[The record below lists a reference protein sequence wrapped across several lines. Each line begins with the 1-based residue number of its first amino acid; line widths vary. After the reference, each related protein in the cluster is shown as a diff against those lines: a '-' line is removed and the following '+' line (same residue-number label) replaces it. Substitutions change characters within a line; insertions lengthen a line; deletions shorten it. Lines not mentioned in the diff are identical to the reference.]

1 MSDALFGYKMK
12 TIDGGSRAL
21 ADYRGKALLVVNT
34 ASQCGYT
41 PQYAGLETLYETY
54 GNRGF
59 AVLAFPANNFG
70 SQEPGTDEE
79 IRKFCASNYK
89 IQFDLFSKISVKGP
103 DIHPLYRHLT
113 TQPGFAGDITWN
125 FNKFLIDANGKTV
138 ARFDSAVE
146 PMSTGLTS
154 KLEAILPAA

>member
-1 MSDALFGYKMK
+1 MSDALYGYKMK

-79 IRKFCASNYK
+79 IRKFCA
-89 IQFDLFSKISVKGP
+89 
-103 DIHPLYRHLT
+103 
-113 TQPGFAGDITWN
+113 WN

-138 ARFDSAVE
+138 ARFESGVE
-146 PMSTGLTS
+146 PLSPELTS